1 MKTALAATALLTLGY
16 GVSLAA
22 VVPEN
27 ELQKENPTIIYGA
40 SETAPGVSDAV
51 EVIQKDGAPNPL
63 GNPII
68 TPDSQQAPKTS
79 ESGLIDENKVDFNDS
94 DYQQNNTPKTFQ
106 INETSQQNPSIQ
118 DEPNP
123 AELNNKIQNT
133 MYESGGRIY
142 DIQSYPDTDVQKM
155 ESPEQ
160 PTIDNYPAY

>member
-16 GVSLAA
+16 GVSVAA

-27 ELQKENPTIIYGA
+27 ELQKESPTIIYGA

-51 EVIQKDGAPNPL
+51 EVIQKAGAPNPL

-68 TPDSQQAPKTS
+68 NTEESQVPAA
-79 ESGLIDENKVDFNDS
+79 SGDDLIDENKVDFDDS

-106 INETSQQNPSIQ
+106 INETSRQNPSIQ

-123 AELNNKIQNT
+123 ADMNNKIQNT

-142 DIQSYPDTDVQKM
+142 DIQSYPDADVQKM